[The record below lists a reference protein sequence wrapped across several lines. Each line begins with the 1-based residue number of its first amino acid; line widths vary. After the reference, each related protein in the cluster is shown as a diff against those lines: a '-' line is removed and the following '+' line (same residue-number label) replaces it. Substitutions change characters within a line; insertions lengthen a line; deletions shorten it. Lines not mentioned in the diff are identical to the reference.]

1 MPLDTLDGQTG
12 PAPGASI
19 IILHGLG
26 ADANDFVPFAQQLD
40 LRAVGDVRW
49 VFPNAPIKPVTVFG
63 GQRARAW
70 FDVFDMDTGIKRRE
84 DEPGLRASMAEVQ
97 ALIDREIALGIPA
110 SRIVLGGFSQ
120 GCAMTL
126 LTGLRAPQRLAGL
139 MGLSGWLP
147 LASTTAAE
155 RSQANADV
163 PIFMGHGTADPVVP
177 FALGGESRDVLAGL
191 GYPVEFHSYPIQHHT
206 SPEESRDAHA
216 WLLKVLAKA

>member
-1 MPLDTLDGQTG
+1 MPLETLDFQSG

-40 LRAVGDVRW
+40 LRPVGDVRW
-49 VFPNAPIKPVTVFG
+49 VFPNAPVKPITVFG
-63 GQRARAW
+63 GQRVRAW
-70 FDVFDMDTGIKRRE
+70 FDLVDMGIGRRE
-84 DEPGLRASMAEVQ
+84 DDAGLRASMAEVQ
-97 ALIDREIALGIPA
+97 ALVDREIARGIPA

-139 MGLSGWLP
+139 LGLSGWLP

-155 RSQANADV
+155 RSDANRDV
-163 PIFMGHGTADPVVP
+163 PVFMGHGTADPVVP
-177 FALGGESRDVLAGL
+177 FALGAGSRDVMTEL
-191 GYPVEFHSYPIQHHT
+191 GYPVEFHAYPIQHHT
-206 SPEESRDAHA
+206 SLEETRDVHA

>member
-1 MPLDTLDGQTG
+1 MPLETLDFRTG
-12 PAPGASI
+12 ESPTASI

-49 VFPNAPIKPVTVFG
+49 VFPNAPVKPVTVFG
-63 GQRARAW
+63 GQRVRAW
-70 FDVFDMDTGIKRRE
+70 FDLVDTGIGRRE
-84 DEPGLRASMAEVQ
+84 DEAGLRASLVEVQ

-126 LTGLRAPQRLAGL
+126 LAGLRAPQRLAGL
-139 MGLSGWLP
+139 LGLSGWLP

-155 RSQANADV
+155 RSDANRDV
-163 PIFMGHGTADPVVP
+163 PVFLGHGTADPVVP
-177 FALGGESRDVLAGL
+177 FALGSETRDAMTAL
-191 GYPVEFHSYPIQHHT
+191 GYPVEFHAYPIQHHT
-206 SPEESRDAHA
+206 SLEETRDVHQ

>member
-1 MPLDTLDGQTG
+1 MPLDTLDGQTS

-155 RSQANADV
+155 RSQANGDV
-163 PIFMGHGTADPVVP
+163 PVFLGHGRFDPVVP
-177 FALGGESRDVLAGL
+177 MARGVAARDLLIELGH
-191 GYPVEFHSYPIQHHT
+191 PVEWHDYPMQHSV
-206 SPEESRDAHA
+206 SPEEIEHLHA
-216 WLLKVLAKA
+216 WLLKALA

>member
-1 MPLDTLDGQTG
+1 MPLETLDFRTG
-12 PAPGASI
+12 DKPDASI

-49 VFPNAPIKPVTVFG
+49 VFPNAPVRPITVFG
-63 GQRARAW
+63 GQRARGW
-70 FDVFDMDTGIKRRE
+70 FDLVDTGIGRRE
-84 DEPGLRASMAEVQ
+84 DEAGLRASMAEVQ

-126 LTGLRAPQRLAGL
+126 LAGLRAPQRLAGL
-139 MGLSGWLP
+139 LGLSGWLP
-147 LASTTAAE
+147 LAATTEAE
-155 RSQANADV
+155 RHAAGHDV
-163 PIFMGHGTADPVVP
+163 PVFIGHGTADPVVP
-177 FALGGESRDVLAGL
+177 FALGEAARDAISAL
-191 GYPVEFHSYPIQHHT
+191 GNPVEFHAYPIQHST
-206 SPEESRDAHA
+206 SLEETRDVHR